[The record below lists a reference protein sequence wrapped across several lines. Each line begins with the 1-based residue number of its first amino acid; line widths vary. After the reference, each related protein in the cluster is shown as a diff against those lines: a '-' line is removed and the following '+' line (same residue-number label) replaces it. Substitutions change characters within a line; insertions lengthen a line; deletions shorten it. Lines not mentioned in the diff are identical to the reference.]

1 MRLRKMKVE
10 FVCDLSGKPSP
21 LPHFWEY
28 CVGSD
33 HAPVALRADW
43 QRQLR
48 RCHDELGF
56 KRVRFHGLLSD
67 DVGTL
72 IREKNKLIYSF
83 FNADQIFDFLVS
95 IGMHPFVE
103 LSFMPTALASAGRTV
118 FHYNA
123 NVTPPKDYKHWAALI
138 ESLARHWLDRYGLE
152 EMKQWEFE
160 VWNEPNLNNFWTG
173 TQRDYFK
180 LYRYTAEAIK
190 RVDSSLSVGGPA
202 TAKNEWIEEFRDFC
216 ERNKVPLD
224 FISTHHYPTDAFG
237 QPDDDTET
245 QLSKSR
251 RGALRDQA
259 LDARR
264 YSGDLPLYYTEWN
277 SSSNPFDPLHDQ
289 SYAAAF
295 VVKSVMDVAGVVD
308 AYSFWTFSDIF
319 EENYFSS
326 TPFHGG
332 FGLLTVH
339 DIAKPTYRA
348 FQLLHNLGPKRLLVD
363 GLHETVNVWVIP
375 DDDKLSVLMINHALP
390 GHSIETERVS
400 MSLVNASEPRGAWIE
415 RLDED
420 HANPRQVWR
429 EMGAPNY
436 LSDEEVKRLSGAS
449 EVVRKQQRFRYKD
462 STISF
467 ELNLPPHSVAAVE
480 FEFAGPLAR

>member
-1 MRLRKMKVE
+1 MKIE
-10 FVCDLSGKPSP
+10 FVCDLAGKPSP

-33 HAPVALRADW
+33 HATVALRADW
-43 QRQLR
+43 QQQLK
-48 RCHDELGF
+48 RCHEELGCE
-56 KRVRFHGLLSD
+56 RVRFHGLLSD

-72 IREKNKLIYSF
+72 IREKQKLVYSF

-103 LSFMPTALASAGRTV
+103 LSFMPTAFASAGKTV

-123 NVTPPKDYKHWAALI
+123 NVTPPKDYKQWAVLIKKLTKHWI
-138 ESLARHWLDRYGLE
+138 DRYGLD
-152 EMKQWEFE
+152 EMKRWNFE
-160 VWNEPNLNNFWTG
+160 VWNEPNLSNFWTG

-180 LYRYTAEAIK
+180 LYRYTAEAVK
-190 RVDSSLSVGGPA
+190 SVEASLSVGGPA

-216 ERNKVPLD
+216 ERNRAPLD

-264 YSGDLPLYYTEWN
+264 HAGELPLYYTEWN
-277 SSSNPFDPLHDQ
+277 SSSNPFDTLHDQ

-326 TPFHGG
+326 LPFHGG

-339 DIAKPTYRA
+339 GIPKPTYRV
-348 FQLLHNLGPKRLLVD
+348 FQILHRLGTRRLLVD
-363 GLHETVNVWVIP
+363 GLHGTVNVCVIGNE
-375 DDDKLSVLMINHALP
+375 DRLTVVMTNHALP

-400 MSLVNASEPRGAWIE
+400 MRLLNASEPRAAWIE
-415 RLDED
+415 RVDED
-420 HANPRQVWR
+420 HANPRQVWTDI
-429 EMGAPNY
+429 GAPNY
-436 LSDEEVKRLSGAS
+436 LTDEQVKRLSAAS
-449 EVVRKQQRFRYKD
+449 ELVRKQQRFRYKH

-467 ELNLPPHSVAAVE
+467 EANLPPHSVAAVE
-480 FEFAGPLAR
+480 FEFADSFAR

>member
-1 MRLRKMKVE
+1 MKIE
-10 FVCDLSGKPSP
+10 FVCDLAGKPSP

-43 QRQLR
+43 QQQLK
-48 RCHDELGF
+48 RCHEELGF
-56 KRVRFHGLLSD
+56 ERVRFHGLLSD

-72 IREKNKLIYSF
+72 VREKNKLVYSF
-83 FNADQIFDFLVS
+83 FNADQIFDFVVS

-103 LSFMPTALASAGRTV
+103 LSFMPTALASAGKTV

-123 NVTPPKDYKHWAALI
+123 NVTPPKEYKQWAALI
-138 ESLARHWLDRYGLE
+138 KKLVRHWRDRYGVE
-152 EMKQWEFE
+152 EMKQWQFE
-160 VWNEPNLNNFWTG
+160 VWNEPNLSNFWKG

-180 LYRYTAEAIK
+180 LYRYTAEVIK
-190 RVDSSLSVGGPA
+190 SVESSLKVGGPA
-202 TAKNEWIEEFRDFC
+202 TAKNEWIEEFREFC
-216 ERNKVPLD
+216 ERRKLPLD

-237 QPDDDTET
+237 QPDDDTES

-264 YSGDLPLYYTEWN
+264 HAGDLPLYYTEWN
-277 SSSNPFDPLHDQ
+277 SSSNPLDTLHDQ
-289 SYAAAF
+289 PYAAAF

-332 FGLLTVH
+332 FGLLNIH
-339 DIAKPTYRA
+339 GIAKPTYRA
-348 FQLLHNLGPKRLLVD
+348 FQILHRLRAKQLLVD
-363 GLHETVNVWVIP
+363 GLHETVNVWVIGNNET
-375 DDDKLSVLMINHALP
+375 LAVLMTNHALP
-390 GHSIETERVS
+390 GHSIEAERVS
-400 MSLVNASEPRGAWIE
+400 VRLLNTSQPRAAWVE
-415 RLDED
+415 RVDED
-420 HANPRQVWR
+420 HANARAVWQ
-429 EMGAPNY
+429 ELGAPDY
-436 LSDEEVKRLSGAS
+436 LSPDEVERLAAAS
-449 EVVRKQQRFRYKD
+449 ELVREQQRFKYKD
-462 STISF
+462 ATISF
-467 ELNLPPHSVAAVE
+467 EINLPPHSVAAVE
-480 FEFAGPLAR
+480 FEFTAPLAA